1 MTIRAS
7 CWIRSQIAKLKADN
21 GMCCDV
27 TDEIIPEHCTCKV
40 LVLGC
45 GNELFGD
52 DGFGPA
58 VARRLGQRPDL
69 PDGVCALDVRTSVRE
84 VLFDVLLGPVR
95 PERVVVVDAVD
106 LGRQAGDVWSVKPK
120 DLPEIKLDDFS
131 MHQLP
136 TSNMLREL
144 NDLGGV
150 DVTCVVAQVSSF
162 PEQVQPGLSQPVRHA
177 VDLAVELILD
187 TCRPLPEAH
196 GPVTVAGACSDRK

>member
-1 MTIRAS
+1 MT
-7 CWIRSQIAKLKADN
+7 
-21 GMCCDV
+21 G
-27 TDEIIPEHCTCKV
+27 EIIPEHCTCDV

-58 VARRLGQRPDL
+58 VARRLAQSPDL
-69 PDGVCALDVRTSVRE
+69 PEGLCALDVRTSVRE

-95 PERVVVVDAVD
+95 PQKVVVVDAVD
-106 LGRQAGDVWSVKPK
+106 LGRQAGDVWAVKPA

-162 PEQVQPGLSQPVRHA
+162 PEQVQPGLSQPVRQA
-177 VDLAVELILD
+177 VDRAVELILD
-187 TCRPLPEAH
+187 TCRPLPGADVPAAV
-196 GPVTVAGACSDRK
+196 GGAGSDRK